1 MFLYKIFLSIIF
13 RDFLNLE
20 ILFGDGIKFLY
31 VIFLVLLIG
40 FEFFRFLY
48 LILLNVKLVVK
59 K

>member
-1 MFLYKIFLSIIF
+1 MFLYKIFSSRIF